1 MAETDDI
8 NESANNLSNSFS
20 DVQKNL
26 GELATVLGQAARLT
40 NDMAKNLG
48 DTAKNTED
56 AAGEAENLSSA
67 FDESDSLIDNISKKS
82 KTLGGLLSVGK
93 GAALAFATQLGNA
106 DKETTALGRS
116 LNLSKTESIALKKE
130 FAAAAA
136 NLGDINVNSRRLAQ
150 ANTTLNKQLGTA
162 FKFNTDTLA
171 AVTKLTENIGISA
184 ESAASLA
191 FQAQRTSKPLE
202 EVRKDVLEAS
212 YGLQQGAGV
221 ALDLNNILEQT
232 GNVTGQVRANLG
244 ANPTAIAKAVT
255 AAKLFGA
262 ELKDIVA
269 SSKQLLNFESSIE
282 AELEAE
288 LLTGK
293 QLNLERAR
301 AAALAGDQETLA
313 RELSKN
319 AGSFA
324 DFTQMNVLQQDAL
337 AKAMG
342 MQSDQLA
349 DILFQQEA
357 QGMNAEQLRAIGR
370 DDLAKRQEEL
380 DTQKKITLAQENF
393 QSLMAD
399 LSVTLLPIVAG
410 FGSIVE
416 SLSTNKELTIGLV
429 GAIAGLVVAQKAL
442 ALYSLVASTAKIFG
456 ENAKFGPIGLGI
468 AATMIA
474 GMIAAIA
481 TARQEV
487 QDGIAPPGG
496 GPFTITD
503 RFGATA
509 ITAAGD
515 GIAVS
520 PNINRG
526 NMPSSQPIVIQ
537 NNWDAFQASN
547 GNGRRGLGGTQSL
560 QASPTFA

>member
-1 MAETDDI
+1 
-8 NESANNLSNSFS
+8 
-20 DVQKNL
+20 
-26 GELATVLGQAARLT
+26 
-40 NDMAKNLG
+40 
-48 DTAKNTED
+48 
-56 AAGEAENLSSA
+56 
-67 FDESDSLIDNISKKS
+67 
-82 KTLGGLLSVGK
+82 
-93 GAALAFATQLGNA
+93 
-106 DKETTALGRS
+106 
-116 LNLSKTESIALKKE
+116 
-130 FAAAAA
+130 
-136 NLGDINVNSRRLAQ
+136 
-150 ANTTLNKQLGTA
+150 
-162 FKFNTDTLA
+162 
-171 AVTKLTENIGISA
+171 
-184 ESAASLA
+184 
-191 FQAQRTSKPLE
+191 
-202 EVRKDVLEAS
+202 
-212 YGLQQGAGV
+212 
-221 ALDLNNILEQT
+221 
-232 GNVTGQVRANLG
+232 
-244 ANPTAIAKAVT
+244 
-255 AAKLFGA
+255 
-262 ELKDIVA
+262 
-269 SSKQLLNFESSIE
+269 
-282 AELEAE
+282 
-288 LLTGK
+288 
-293 QLNLERAR
+293 
-301 AAALAGDQETLA
+301 
-313 RELSKN
+313 
-319 AGSFA
+319 
-324 DFTQMNVLQQDAL
+324 MNVLQQDAL

-456 ENAKFGPIGLGI
+456 ENAKLGPIGIGI
-468 AATMIA
+468 AATMVA

-481 TARQEV
+481 TTRQQV

-515 GIAVS
+515 GVAVS